1 MKRGELMV
9 NVETMLS
16 YFNQIRK
23 FYANELNERL
33 KGENFSPNEISILIL
48 LSNNKTINT
57 SSALR
62 LVLGVSKGLVS
73 RSVDNLLK
81 KNMIICIQDQDDK
94 RIQRIKLTEQ
104 ARPILEKIKKEAQT
118 INKEVLFDIDEK
130 EILQMEETILK
141 ILKRINE
148 KECNKNEIKNV

>member
-62 LVLGVSKGLVS
+62 LVLGVS
-73 RSVDNLLK
+73 
-81 KNMIICIQDQDDK
+81 
-94 RIQRIKLTEQ
+94 
-104 ARPILEKIKKEAQT
+104 
-118 INKEVLFDIDEK
+118 
-130 EILQMEETILK
+130 
-141 ILKRINE
+141 
-148 KECNKNEIKNV
+148 

>member
-1 MKRGELMV
+1 MV

-62 LVLGVSKGLVS
+62 LVLGVSKGLIS

>member
-16 YFNQIRK
+16 YFKQIRK

-62 LVLGVSKGLVS
+62 LVLGVSKGLIS